1 MSTELVAKV
10 VVSSANFAIDRPYD
24 YRIPE
29 LLREKAL
36 AGVRVIVPFSR
47 GNRRTEGIIVALSN
61 AKEKMR
67 LKNIDKVLDESP
79 VLSENQVKLALW
91 MRDRFFCTV
100 YDAVRAMLP
109 AGLWFKNEYSYKAFE
124 GISVE
129 NALQAAEAVPS
140 GQEIIK
146 VIFGSEGG
154 VSLNELKKIPE
165 VSDLENSLKSLVK
178 LGLISELVS
187 ERRRVKDKTV
197 GTAYLEVPAE
207 EAAALSSQR
216 AKKSPIQAEVLRLL
230 SAIGSAPVKDI
241 CYFTGASSQTIKR
254 LEREGLIKIEFEEA
268 FRRPEIKDTGKIEVG
283 ELSAEQQAAFDGIA
297 SLLDKTPSAALLYG
311 VTGSGK
317 TAVYI
322 KLIREVINR
331 GRSAIVLVPE
341 IALTPQLVSTFSH
354 CFGDGV
360 AVLHSSLGIGER
372 YDEWKRIRSGCVN
385 VVVGTRSAVF
395 APLDNIGLIILDEEQ
410 EYTYKSENN
419 PRYHARDVAK
429 YRCVQSGALLLLG
442 SATPSI
448 DTMYNAKTGRYSLF
462 TLNSRFNTQALPEV
476 LIVDMKRELR
486 QGNGSTI
493 SSVLKTEIDE
503 NLEKGEQTI
512 LFINRRGASSFMACP
527 ECGFTYGCPN
537 CSVSLTYHSANKRL
551 MCHYCG
557 HSEPARESCPECG
570 GIMKYFGAGTQK
582 VEEELHEIFPGVKI
596 LRMDTD
602 TVSASATHDS
612 LLGRFAKE
620 RIPILIGTQM
630 VAKGLNFSNVTLVGV
645 ISADQ
650 SLYTGDYRAEERTFS
665 LITQV
670 VGRSGRGDKKGRA
683 VIQTFTPQN
692 EVIRLASKQDYSA
705 FYEREIAVRRIL
717 GTPPIAEF
725 FAITVSGLDE
735 SAVLRCCIEIKRV
748 LCDAIGD
755 NRSGRILGPAPA
767 AVLRISQ
774 RYRYRL
780 LLSAENTKAVRTLIA
795 NIVIRYLQDSRFRGL
810 SIFADI
816 DPMD

>member
-1 MSTELVAKV
+1 MSSELVAKV
-10 VVSSANFAIDRPYD
+10 AVSSANFAIDKPYD

-29 LLREKAL
+29 NLREKAL
-36 AGVRVIVPFSR
+36 VGVRVIVPFSR
-47 GNRRTEGIIVALSN
+47 GNRRTEGIIIALSN

-67 LKNIDKVLDESP
+67 LKNIDKVLDEIP
-79 VLSENQVKLALW
+79 VLSEDQVKLALW

-100 YDAVRAMLP
+100 YDAVKAMLP
-109 AGLWFKNEYSYKAFE
+109 AGLWFKNEYSYKASE
-124 GISVE
+124 GVFIES
-129 NALQAAEAVPS
+129 ALKSAEAVPS
-140 GQEIIK
+140 GQEIIRK
-146 VIFGSEGG
+146 IFDSETET
-154 VSLNELKKIPE
+154 SLSELKKIPE
-165 VSDLENSLKSLVK
+165 VTDLENTIKKLVK
-178 LGLISELVS
+178 LGLVSELVS
-187 ERRRVKDKTV
+187 ERRKVKDKTV
-197 GTAYLEVPAE
+197 GTAYLAVPAE
-207 EAAALSSQR
+207 EAAYLSSQR
-216 AKKSPIQAEVLRLL
+216 EKKSPSQSEVLKLL
-230 SAIGSAPVKDI
+230 SSIGSAPVKDI
-241 CYFTGASSQTIKR
+241 CYFTGASSQTVKK
-254 LEREGLIKIEFEEA
+254 LEKEGLVTIELEET
-268 FRRPEIKDTGKIEVG
+268 FRRPEISSTGRIGVG
-283 ELSAEQQAAFDGIA
+283 ELSGEQQAAFDGIA
-297 SLLDKTPSAALLYG
+297 SLLDSTPSAALLYG

-322 KLIREVINR
+322 KLIMEVIKR

-341 IALTPQLVSTFSH
+341 IALTPQLVSTFAY
-354 CFGDGV
+354 CFGDAV
-360 AVLHSSLGIGER
+360 AVLHSSLGLGER
-372 YDEWKRIRSGCVN
+372 YDEWKRIKSGSVN

-419 PRYHARDVAK
+419 PRYHARVVAK

-448 DTMYNAKTGRYSLF
+448 DTMYNAKEGKYSLF
-462 TLNSRFNTQALPEV
+462 TLDSRFNTHSLPEV
-476 LIVDMKRELR
+476 LIVDMKKEIR
-486 QGNGSTI
+486 QGNGTTI
-493 SSVLKTEIDE
+493 SSVLRKEIEE

-512 LFINRRGASSFMACP
+512 LFINRRGASNFMACP

-557 HSEPARESCPECG
+557 HSEPSRESCPECG

-582 VEEELHEIFPGVKI
+582 VEEELREIFPSVKI

-602 TVSASATHDS
+602 TVSASSTHDS
-612 LLGRFAKE
+612 LLSRFSKE
-620 RIPILIGTQM
+620 RIPILVGTQM
-630 VAKGLNFSNVTLVGV
+630 VAKGLNFNNVTLVGV

-683 VIQTFTPQN
+683 LIQTFTPQN

-717 GTPPIAEF
+717 GTPPVAEF

-735 SAVLRCCIEIKRV
+735 SAVLRCCKEIKRV

-755 NRSGRILGPAPA
+755 NRTGRILGPAPA
-767 AVLRISQ
+767 SVLKVSQ

-810 SIFADI
+810 SVFADI
-816 DPMD
+816 DPTD